1 VTAYEAQ
8 LRERL
13 LQSGSIALP
22 QRIVVPTLNEFGE
35 RWLRDY
41 VAVNNR
47 PIALRTRASLM
58 RARILPEFGHSRLD
72 DIRADDVEHFKA
84 CLLRDNLR
92 PKTINNIL
100 GALRSCLL
108 VAREWEVIAK
118 VPRIRLLTLGPST
131 TNFLSVDNARK
142 LVDAAEP
149 GQWRTMVIVA
159 LATGLRVGE
168 LLALTWNNIDLNRSE
183 LTVAW
188 TEVDGLVTPPKNG
201 QTRVVPLTREATEA
215 LRELDRDEGRVF
227 LIPPMRYPYRH
238 AFRRLDQIGKRA
250 GVRARWHLLRHS
262 FASHMVSHGA
272 PLVAVRECL
281 GHTTIQMTL
290 RYAHFAPDALR
301 RSIAVLPE
309 LRRLGHPVGTLPD
322 KMTISPLSSSESSTE
337 NLAKNTQESRLE
349 GVIQ

>member
-1 VTAYEAQ
+1 
-8 LRERL
+8 
-13 LQSGSIALP
+13 
-22 QRIVVPTLNEFGE
+22 VPTLRDFAE

-41 VAVNNR
+41 VSVNNR
-47 PIALRTRASLM
+47 PIALRTRTSLM
-58 RARILPEFGHSRLD
+58 RARILPEFGRRRLD
-72 DIRADDVEHFKA
+72 DIRAEDVEHFKA
-84 CLLRDNLR
+84 SLLRDNLR

-108 VAREWEVIAK
+108 VAREWEVVAK
-118 VPRIRLLTLGPST
+118 VPRIRLLPLGPST
-131 TNFLSVDNARK
+131 TNFLSVDNARR

-168 LLALTWNNIDLNRSE
+168 LLALTWNNIDLDRRE

-188 TEVDGLVTPPKNG
+188 TEVDGFVTPPKNG
-201 QTRVVPLTREATEA
+201 QTRVVPLTREAAEA
-215 LRELDRDEGRVF
+215 LREIERGEGRVF
-227 LIPPMRYPYRH
+227 PIPPMRYPYRH
-238 AFRRLDQIGKRA
+238 AFRQLDQIGSRA
-250 GVRARWHLLRHS
+250 GVRARWHLLRHT

-301 RSIAVLPE
+301 QSIAVLPE
-309 LRRLGHPVGTLPD
+309 LRNFGHPAGTLPA
-322 KMTISPLSSSESSTE
+322 KTTTSSPISSEPYAE
-337 NLAKNTQESRLE
+337 NSALDTQESRLAS
-349 GVIQ
+349 VTP